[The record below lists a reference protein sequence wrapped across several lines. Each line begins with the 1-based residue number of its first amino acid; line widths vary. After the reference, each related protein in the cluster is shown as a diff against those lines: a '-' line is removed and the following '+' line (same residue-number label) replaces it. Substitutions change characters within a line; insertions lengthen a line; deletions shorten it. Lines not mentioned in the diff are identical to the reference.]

1 MADRTAPKKPRKS
14 TTQKRPPKRAVVKND
29 DLPNPITAVL
39 VGDTLWLVSLV
50 LTGYLVLCLLSF
62 TVGDVA
68 WSHSTSTNEVV
79 RNLGGRVGAYLSDIS
94 YYLCGFSVW
103 WVVFAAAVWLFKSFR
118 ARSVRKN
125 KGRYLRWVGI
135 LGLLLLIAAS
145 SVIEHSLW
153 AGSLKNSL
161 PADAGGLLGR
171 ALTPKVMPLFGT
183 LGSTIAMVAAMLIGA
198 SLILQVSW
206 LEILES
212 VGKLLERIFGIAI
225 RKPKAIID
233 NIKNRDESEE
243 IAKKAKEINE
253 KPLEI
258 QQASILRGRELEAA
272 RVRQQDK
279 RRIKKM
285 AQQQSGLLFSEEED
299 DLGDNPLPP
308 LNLLKPVP
316 EQTITVDEKTL
327 NSNATQ
333 IETKLNEF
341 GIGVK
346 VVKATAGPVITRYEI
361 EPAQGV
367 KGSQIVGLGKDLAR
381 SLSLQSVRIVETIE
395 GKNTMGIELP
405 NDNRQMVSLREIFEA
420 DVFQKSTPKLTVA
433 LGKDIAGTPVVA
445 NLAKMP
451 HLLVAGTT
459 GSGKSVGVNSMIV
472 SMLYKARP
480 DEVRFIMIDP
490 KMLELSVYQDIPH
503 LLCPVVTDM
512 KLAANALAWSVAEMD
527 KRYKLLAHVGVR
539 NIEGFNAKIHDAIDK
554 KQNIPNPFSLD
565 PDNPEPLEKL
575 PFIVVVVDEFADLM
589 MTGDK
594 KKVEEYIVRLAQKAR
609 AAGIHLILATQRPS
623 VDVITG
629 LIKANIPTRIAFQVS
644 SKVDSRTVL
653 DQMGAENLLGQGDM
667 LFLPPGTA
675 YPQRIHGAFL
685 SDDEVLEV
693 VAWIKRHS
701 APNYIDGILDGG
713 MGSDDGGFG
722 GVAGGENQDELFD
735 QAVKFVLETRKTSI
749 SSLQRH
755 LRVGYNR
762 AANLI
767 EAMEQAGVLSA
778 PELGGARKILKK

>member
-135 LGLLLLIAAS
+135 LGLLQLIAAS

-183 LGSTIAMVAAMLIGA
+183 SGSTIAMVAAMLIGA

-233 NIKNRDESEE
+233 NIKNRDEGEE

-405 NDNRQMVSLREIFEA
+405 NDNRQTVCLREIFEA

-539 NIEGFNAKIHDAIDK
+539 NIEGFNAKIQEASDK
-554 KQNIPNPFSLD
+554 KQKIPNPFSLD

-685 SDDEVLEV
+685 SDDEVLEI

-722 GVAGGENQDELFD
+722 GIAGGENQDELFD

>member
-1 MADRTAPKKPRKS
+1 MADRTAPKKSRKS

-135 LGLLLLIAAS
+135 LGLLQLIAAS

-183 LGSTIAMVAAMLIGA
+183 SGSTIAMVAAMLIGA

-233 NIKNRDESEE
+233 NIKNRDEGEE

-272 RVRQQDK
+272 KVRQQDK

-285 AQQQSGLLFSEEED
+285 AQQQSGLLFNEEED

-539 NIEGFNAKIHDAIDK
+539 NIEGFNAKIQEAIDK

-685 SDDEVLEV
+685 SDDEVLEI

-722 GVAGGENQDELFD
+722 GIAGGENQDELFD
-735 QAVKFVLETRKTSI
+735 QAVTFVLETRKTSI

>member
-135 LGLLLLIAAS
+135 LGLLQLIAAS

-183 LGSTIAMVAAMLIGA
+183 SGSTIAMVAAMLIGA

-233 NIKNRDESEE
+233 HMKNRDEGEE

-272 RVRQQDK
+272 KVRQQDK

-299 DLGDNPLPP
+299 DLSDNPLPP

-539 NIEGFNAKIHDAIDK
+539 NIEGFNAKIHDAIEK

-713 MGSDDGGFG
+713 MGSDDGSFG
-722 GVAGGENQDELFD
+722 GIAGGENQDELFD